1 MLDRAEGSDDLDR
14 DGLANYL
21 DLDSDGDGIND
32 SVEGKNDIDHDGKP
46 NFLDLDSDGDT
57 IPDAMEKGKTN
68 TPADSDTDGKPDYLD
83 TDSDEDGLPDKVEA
97 PACLP
102 GQQPKSNVSV
112 TVTPVQTPVIS
123 KQQIAAST
131 FASKGIGAIY
141 EYQQGGYFKYCT
153 DKVFKSEAEAASEK
167 ARVRSLGYTDAF
179 IAGFQNGVR
188 VK

>member
-1 MLDRAEGSDDLDR
+1 
-14 DGLANYL
+14 
-21 DLDSDGDGIND
+21 
-32 SVEGKNDIDHDGKP
+32 
-46 NFLDLDSDGDT
+46 
-57 IPDAMEKGKTN
+57 MEKGKTN

-102 GQQPKSNVSV
+102 GQQPKSNGSV
-112 TVTPVQTPVIS
+112 TVTPVQTPVLSNPLPPQPVVASTSTIVKPIQQGVNVEYRIQFTIS